1 MKHTILIVEDEEE
14 IVRLIHNRI
23 DPERYDVIIAKEGK
37 EALACIAREI
47 FDVAVIDIMIPY
59 IDGFEVCTQL
69 RRKNKETLILIVSA
83 LGSEENKLKGYDL
96 GADDFI
102 PKPFSPR
109 ELMAKINALIKRRYE
124 MINHNVTVLRSIT
137 HDRAGKKIEIEGE
150 GLQLTP
156 SEYLI
161 FSLLLSRP
169 RHIVSRD
176 ELSQA
181 VYDHG
186 FGEIDARGI
195 DTHIYNIRKKIAHY
209 TEAKIIHT
217 ERSLGYTLHEF

>member
-23 DPERYDVIIAKEGK
+23 NPERYDVIIAEEGK
-37 EALACIAREI
+37 EALASIARET
-47 FDVAVIDIMIPY
+47 FDVAVIDIMIPF

-69 RRKNKETLILIVSA
+69 RRKNKETLILIISA
-83 LGSEENKLKGYDL
+83 LGNEENKLKGYDL

-109 ELMAKINALIKRRYE
+109 ELMAKIDALIKRRYE

-137 HDRAGKKIEIEGE
+137 HDKAGKKIEIEGE
-150 GLQLTP
+150 VLALTP

-161 FSLLLSRP
+161 FAMLLANPKNILSRDQLAQE
-169 RHIVSRD
+169 I
-176 ELSQA
+176 
-181 VYDHG
+181 YDNDM
-186 FGEIDARGI
+186 GEIDARGI
-195 DTHIYNIRKKIAHY
+195 DTHIYNLRKKIVSI
-209 TEAKIIHT
+209 TSQPIIHT
-217 ERSLGYTLHEF
+217 ERSLGYTIHAL